1 MANGI
6 YVFNNA
12 DDFLKAIKNIEQ
24 EYQEKTSTRIV
35 ELNKQL
41 FSTSELR
48 KEIDFLN
55 NCRLNSF
62 MGFLT
67 RKIIKVNIT
76 VDNCNYL
83 ITYRF
88 KGSKNGDKTIYKQLH
103 HYLKKREWQNII
115 AILNI
120 KQ

>member
-24 EYQEKTSTRIV
+24 EYQENTSTRIV

-48 KEIDFLN
+48 KEINFLN

-62 MGFLT
+62 IGFLT
-67 RKIIKVNIT
+67 KKIIKVNIT
-76 VDNCNYL
+76 YEDCDYSV
-83 ITYRF
+83 TYYF
-88 KGSKNGDKTIYKQLH
+88 KGSTSSNGTIYKRLH
-103 HYLKKREWQNII
+103 RYLRKREWNS
-115 AILNI
+115 
-120 KQ
+120 

>member
-24 EYQEKTSTRIV
+24 EYQENTSTRIV

-48 KEIDFLN
+48 KEINFLN

-76 VDNCNYL
+76 WDNCNYL
-83 ITYRF
+83 ITYQF
-88 KGSKNGDKTIYKQLH
+88 KGSTNSNGTIYKQLH
-103 HYLKKREWQNII
+103 QYLRKREWKN
-115 AILNI
+115 
-120 KQ
+120 

>member
-24 EYQEKTSTRIV
+24 EYQEKTSTGIV

-41 FSTSELR
+41 LSTSELR
-48 KEIDFLN
+48 KEINFLDK
-55 NCRLNSF
+55 CRLNSF

-67 RKIIKVNIT
+67 SKIIKVNIT
-76 VDNCNYL
+76 WDNCNYL
-83 ITYRF
+83 ITYQF
-88 KGSKNGDKTIYKQLH
+88 KGSTSGDRTIYKQLH
-103 HYLKKREWQNII
+103 KYLRKREWQN
-115 AILNI
+115 
-120 KQ
+120 